1 MARPLRERIRSRNG
15 LATPRLDQVCNN
27 TVCTATV
34 PDIDSTYNGS
44 NIHCVARSASSDPYV
59 NTSPV
64 NAATHLI
71 QVQGDMTKKR
81 NGLKNGPENG
91 PNAFVD
97 LSQGHGL
104 NIYFVII
111 ILIYFYL

>member
-1 MARPLRERIRSRNG
+1 MTTE
-15 LATPRLDQVCNN
+15 
-27 TVCTATV
+27 
-34 PDIDSTYNGS
+34 STNRYDMLGPPCEKALP
-44 NIHCVARSASSDPYV
+44 IWKR
-59 NTSPV
+59 
-64 NAATHLI
+64 
-71 QVQGDMTKKR
+71 DMTKKR

>member
-1 MARPLRERIRSRNG
+1 METYILNG
-15 LATPRLDQVCNN
+15 YIAVSDQVCNS

-64 NAATHLI
+64 SHFE
-71 QVQGDMTKKR
+71 
-81 NGLKNGPENG
+81 LK
-91 PNAFVD
+91 
-97 LSQGHGL
+97 
-104 NIYFVII
+104 
-111 ILIYFYL
+111 